1 MRAWVVLI
9 CALIYAPFATA
20 EEIVLGLSQEEVPI
34 TVTFD
39 GSEILVFGAVK
50 REAPVSA
57 DSQLHVIVTIEGP
70 LAPVRVHRKARRF
83 GIWVNASSVR
93 IGSAPSFYA
102 VASSGPLIDVLSHT
116 DNLRHD
122 ISIPQ
127 TLKTTGAASDSPDA
141 ESFVDALIRIR
152 AEQGLYQVIPEG
164 VQLDQ
169 DTLFR
174 TSVYL
179 PPRLVE
185 GLYSTQIYL
194 TRDKEVIDVYETE
207 IDVKKVGLERWL
219 FNLALQQPLVYGL
232 MALAVAG
239 VFGWGASAA
248 TRVIRG
254 G

>member
-1 MRAWVVLI
+1 MRAVLVLVF
-9 CALIYAPFATA
+9 ALFYAPVAVA

-50 REAPVSA
+50 REVPASQ
-57 DSQLHVIVTIEGP
+57 DSELHVIVTIEGP
-70 LAPVRVHRKARRF
+70 VAPVRVHRKARRF

-102 VASSGPLIDVLSHT
+102 IASSGPLPEVLSHT

-127 TLKTTGAASDSPDA
+127 TLKTTGAATEVPDA
-141 ESFVDALIRIR
+141 QEFVSALIRIR
-152 AEQGLYQVIPEG
+152 QEQDLYQVIPDG
-164 VQLDQ
+164 VQVDQ

-174 TSVYL
+174 ASVYL

-185 GLYSTQIYL
+185 GLYTTQIYL
-194 TRDKEVIDVYETE
+194 TRNKDVIDVYETE

-232 MALAVAG
+232 MALAVAA